1 MIDVGIIL
9 FPEVLRQ
16 KLGDDG
22 AHALMEVIDASL
34 QKAGQTLNETS
45 TERLERRLSEVKADL
60 EIRINN
66 VKSDLEV
73 KISNVKAE
81 LVRWMFIFWAG
92 QIAATVALLTAFWH

>member
-1 MIDVGIIL
+1 MIDVGVIL

-22 AHALMEVIDASL
+22 AHALVDVINSSL

-60 EIRINN
+60 ELRMSNIRA
-66 VKSDLEV
+66 DL
-73 KISNVKAE
+73 
-81 LVRWMFIFWAG
+81 LRWMFIFWVG
-92 QIAATVALLTAFWH
+92 QVGVTIALFTAFRH